1 MKTYVVNDISPPVP
15 YLVKFW
21 VSSYW
26 PKHCQPIK
34 LHDSLKCN
42 ISWKKWMM
50 NFIFGMQIKIEV
62 HHSGCVYPGMS
73 KVPKM
78 SLHIFAISPEK
89 HGRWGW
95 CFLSVDKH
103 KQFLQVESITMVV
116 LARHVQSI
124 QNKFTMSLQYLKEN
138 VKYEVDFL
146 PADKRFLQSDTIILN
161 VCEQACLN
169 YPK

>member
-15 YLVKFW
+15 YLIKFW

-62 HHSGCVYPGMS
+62 HHFGCVYPGMS

-103 KQFLQVESITMVV
+103 KHFFASW
-116 LARHVQSI
+116 
-124 QNKFTMSLQYLKEN
+124 
-138 VKYEVDFL
+138 KYHHGC
-146 PADKRFLQSDTIILN
+146 AS
-161 VCEQACLN
+161 QACPK
-169 YPK
+169 YPKQVYKYLCNISRKT